1 MKTVT
6 SDYDCSD
13 VMRGFPPPRE
23 QRVTLENWRTVPFSH
38 WAFRNI
44 RQLLPTAQ
52 VSRAVSAGDELAAR
66 PTELGRISFE
76 GVDGQ
81 ETCLDNFLQDSH
93 TNGFAV
99 LHDNALVFEH
109 YAHGLVPDSA
119 HILFS
124 ITKSVTATLIGILTE
139 RGVLDPDALV
149 CEYLPEVAASAYADA
164 RVRHLLDM
172 TVGIQFNEDY
182 ENETGD
188 FARYRLATGWLPS
201 LDPATVDNLRD
212 FLVTLQKDGEHGEE
226 FHYVSPNSDLL
237 GWLIERVTGVAY
249 AEVLSRELWQPM
261 GAGHDAYINVDR
273 VCAPRSAGGLC
284 MTLRDLVRFGRLH
297 LPVGSGTNTTLVPQQ
312 WLQGMRGNSDPVAWD
327 HGNTWDRKSFA
338 DFMPGWRYRDAWYVS
353 SNGAYGGL
361 GVFGQYLH
369 VDPKT
374 GIVIAKFSA
383 QPRALDNGFNSA
395 TYRAFTAIE
404 EFFSH

>member
-6 SDYDCSD
+6 SDYDSSD
-13 VMRGFPPPRE
+13 VMRGFPPPRV
-23 QRVTLENWRTVPFSH
+23 QRVTLKNWRTVPFSH

-52 VSRAVSAGDELAAR
+52 VSRTLSARDELDAR
-66 PTELGRISFE
+66 PIDLGRISFE
-76 GVDGQ
+76 GIDGK
-81 ETCLDNFLQDSH
+81 ETCLDDFLQDSY

-124 ITKSVTATLIGILTE
+124 VTKSVTATLIGILTE

-172 TVGIQFNEDY
+172 TVGVQFNEDY

-201 LDPATVDNLRD
+201 SDPATVDNLRD
-212 FLVTLQKDGEHGEE
+212 FLVTLQKDGEHGEV
-226 FHYVSPNSDLL
+226 FHYVSPNTDLL

-249 AEVLSRELWQPM
+249 AEVLSRKLWQPM
-261 GAGHDAYINVDR
+261 GAGHDAYMNVDR

-284 MTLRDLVRFGRLH
+284 MTLHDLVRFGRLH
-297 LPVGSGTNTTLVPQQ
+297 LPVGSGGNSTLVPQQ

-327 HGNTWDRKSFA
+327 HGNTWDRRSFA

-383 QPRALDNGFNSA
+383 QPRALDNGLNSA